1 MENNQEF
8 YSAKWYLRHIA
19 TSSKKDKGAWAD
31 VLESLN
37 EAVAISK
44 VPLIAQKS
52 IQEIESEA
60 LKLCLALGLNP
71 RTYDPDYRLENN
83 NGQPESI
90 NKIYKKVIQEH
101 AKYYDKGNTRMT
113 DKSHRGGGIDRTRGT
128 IIKRVLQL
136 NSQVS
141 ELAQIDLLPFRTYN
155 ATELMSFLKQKGN
168 EEEIDV
174 AFDETFAAISEYA
187 KRAEYIYVGWG
198 KEVNDFLVKHPKYGD
213 KLAAILSEY
222 SAKIYCS
229 GISEGDN
236 PYPSHPN
243 SSHAGAEMISL
254 ADTGYTIDNLLKR

>member
-1 MENNQEF
+1 
-8 YSAKWYLRHIA
+8 
-19 TSSKKDKGAWAD
+19 
-31 VLESLN
+31 
-37 EAVAISK
+37 
-44 VPLIAQKS
+44 
-52 IQEIESEA
+52 
-60 LKLCLALGLNP
+60 
-71 RTYDPDYRLENN
+71 
-83 NGQPESI
+83 
-90 NKIYKKVIQEH
+90 
-101 AKYYDKGNTRMT
+101 
-113 DKSHRGGGIDRTRGT
+113 
-128 IIKRVLQL
+128 
-136 NSQVS
+136 
-141 ELAQIDLLPFRTYN
+141 
-155 ATELMSFLKQKGN
+155 MSFLKQKGN